1 MNGDRKSRNLD
12 PIARRKFLF
21 SLSQPTNPVAGSLL
35 AHIEQQLP
43 QRTIQAWESNGWISR
58 EGSGYVLT
66 SSGSALLLEKSP
78 SPPDNYNPVE
88 FII

>member
-1 MNGDRKSRNLD
+1 MNDKRKNTILD

-43 QRTIQAWESNGWISR
+43 QRTIQAWELNGWITR
-58 EGSGYVLT
+58 EGLNYVLT
-66 SSGSALLLEKSP
+66 NLGSALLNEKSP
-78 SPPDNYNPVE
+78 SPPDDYNSVE
-88 FII
+88 FNI